1 MGIWKPLG
9 SLNSFLNMHLCYL
22 VLILFPCS
30 PCFLHSPS
38 SSAITLGGGSI
49 HWITVFSSVQSLNC
63 VRLCDPLDCSTPGIP
78 VHLQILELAQ
88 THVHWVSN
96 AIQPSHS
103 LSSPS
108 PPSFNPASGS
118 FPWSQLFASSG
129 QRIRVSASASVL
141 PVNIQ
146 YWFPLGLTGLISLQ
160 SKGLSRVFSNTTV
173 QKLDH
178 RSKAG
183 SQF

>member
-1 MGIWKPLG
+1 MNNLHENRLCCAVHSHSVMSDFLRPRGLQHARLLCPSPTPKAC
-9 SLNSFLNMHLCYL
+9 SNSSPSSQWCYL
-22 VLILFPCS
+22 TI
-30 PCFLHSPS
+30 S
-38 SSAITLGGGSI
+38 SSAIS
-49 HWITVFSSVQSLNC
+49 FSFCL
-63 VRLCDPLDCSTPGIP
+63 
-78 VHLQILELAQ
+78 H
-88 THVHWVSN
+88 
-96 AIQPSHS
+96 
-103 LSSPS
+103 
-108 PPSFNPASGS
+108 S
-118 FPWSQLFASSG
+118 FPTSRSFPISQIFASSG